1 MDCNKLTVQVEGGPM
16 TGKST
21 VARTIELA
29 LRNVGFDVKRLDNNG
44 RFLDDG
50 SPLINEL
57 PGEVELT
64 VDERVKTLVERGVQ
78 IRVQTSMKFN

>member
-1 MDCNKLTVQVEGGPM
+1 MCYPKLTVQVEGGPM

-21 VARTIELA
+21 VARAIELA
-29 LRNVGFDVKRLDNNG
+29 LRNLGFDVKRLDNNG

-50 SPLINEL
+50 SALIDEP
-57 PGEVELT
+57 PGDVEST
-64 VDERVKTLVERGVQ
+64 VFKRVKTLVERGVQ